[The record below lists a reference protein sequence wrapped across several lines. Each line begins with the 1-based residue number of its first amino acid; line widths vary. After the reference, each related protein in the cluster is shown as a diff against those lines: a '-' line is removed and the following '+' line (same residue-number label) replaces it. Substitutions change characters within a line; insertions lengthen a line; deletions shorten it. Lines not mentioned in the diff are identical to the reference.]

1 MTIDEI
7 NKASEFLKRGE
18 ELEAKETK
26 AAKEFIQLLNYV
38 WGNGIMNNGLMA
50 DGRGEDND

>member
-1 MTIDEI
+1 MTINEI
-7 NKASEFLKRGE
+7 KKVNEFLARGE

-26 AAKEFIQLLNYV
+26 SAKEFKELLNYV
-38 WGNGIMNNGLMA
+38 WGHGIMNHGIMA

>member
-7 NKASEFLKRGE
+7 NKVSEFLKRGE

-26 AAKEFIQLLNYV
+26 ATKEFIELLNHVY
-38 WGNGIMNNGLMA
+38 GHGIMNNGLMA
-50 DGRGEDND
+50 DGRGDNND

>member
-7 NKASEFLKRGE
+7 NKVSEFLKRGE

-26 AAKEFIQLLNYV
+26 AAKEFMELLNYV
-38 WGNGIMNNGLMA
+38 CEHGIMNNGIMA
-50 DGRGEDND
+50 DGRGDNND

>member
-7 NKASEFLKRGE
+7 KKVNEFLARGE

-26 AAKEFIQLLNYV
+26 AFDELQALLGQVMRNTDR
-38 WGNGIMNNGLMA
+38 GIMA

>member
-1 MTIDEI
+1 MTINEI

-26 AAKEFIQLLNYV
+26 AFDELQVLLGQVMRNSDR
-38 WGNGIMNNGLMA
+38 GIMA
-50 DGRGEDND
+50 DGRGDNND

>member
-1 MTIDEI
+1 MTINEI

-26 AAKEFIQLLNYV
+26 ATKEFIELLNHV
-38 WGNGIMNNGLMA
+38 WEHGIMNNGLMA
-50 DGRGEDND
+50 DGRGDNND

>member
-7 NKASEFLKRGE
+7 KKVNEFLAIGE

-26 AAKEFIQLLNYV
+26 AFNEFQELLSQV
-38 WGNGIMNNGLMA
+38 MKKSDKGIMA
-50 DGRGEDND
+50 DGRGDNND